1 MYTGSSSGNWNLF
14 LGNRLINCCKKRLTI
29 SVFSI
34 LDLACFRT
42 SNCLLAFLGAPLASL
57 YKSSA
62 VLEPYVSRNK
72 LKPISMTSYRL
83 ENATY
88 LL

>member
-1 MYTGSSSGNWNLF
+1 M
-14 LGNRLINCCKKRLTI
+14 
-29 SVFSI
+29 
-34 LDLACFRT
+34 LDLAYFRI
-42 SNCLLAFLGAPLASL
+42 SNRLLAFLGAPLALL

-62 VLEPYVSRNK
+62 ILEPYASRNK
-72 LKPISMTSYRL
+72 LKLISITSYRL

>member
-1 MYTGSSSGNWNLF
+1 M
-14 LGNRLINCCKKRLTI
+14 
-29 SVFSI
+29 
-34 LDLACFRT
+34 LDLARFRT
-42 SNCLLAFLGAPLASL
+42 SNYLLAFLGAPLASL

-62 VLEPYVSRNK
+62 VLEPYALRNK
-72 LKPISMTSYRL
+72 LKLISMTSYRP